1 MSTKRIVSLLLLLF
15 GEAIIIVAFIL
26 FGGDTANNIFGL
38 NLGVSLFVFGLLSLN
53 YGAPWIDLKDNT
65 QKQIGALGI
74 NWFVI
79 STYAFVTVLT
89 MILSNVV
96 WELSFKLQLILQCV
110 WLFLL
115 LLGMSASRY
124 ASDKVNTVY
133 VQEAKNRRGIQEMR
147 TAMRQLKDKI
157 VDLDGL
163 PQPFLHRI
171 NALEENLRFI
181 SPSNNSEAYELEQ
194 SFVETTDSIKFAI
207 SDYSMNEERVE
218 SDLKKLERIY
228 QYRKN
233 INSN

>member
-1 MSTKRIVSLLLLLF
+1 
-15 GEAIIIVAFIL
+15 
-26 FGGDTANNIFGL
+26 
-38 NLGVSLFVFGLLSLN
+38 
-53 YGAPWIDLKDNT
+53 
-65 QKQIGALGI
+65 
-74 NWFVI
+74 
-79 STYAFVTVLT
+79 
-89 MILSNVV
+89 
-96 WELSFKLQLILQCV
+96 
-110 WLFLL
+110 
-115 LLGMSASRY
+115 
-124 ASDKVNTVY
+124 
-133 VQEAKNRRGIQEMR
+133 MR